1 MNKKNTKKHEQ
12 NVIICNNVIMN
23 QKKDLPALTEN
34 GAASNAMVLYVLI
47 WFSYELSLRLD
58 SPKTQRIVNGRIRAN

>member
-1 MNKKNTKKHEQ
+1 
-12 NVIICNNVIMN
+12 MN